1 MQTIT
6 AEHGCPARLG
16 ASPTPAGVHF
26 AVTSADA
33 TRIDLCLFE
42 PGSARETA
50 RLPLP
55 GRRGDTWFGFV
66 PGIGVGAL
74 YGFRADGAYD
84 PARALRFDA
93 AKLLVDP
100 YALALDRPFVYHPAL
115 AAPASERLD
124 TAALVPCAVVA
135 DPPRDAGRL
144 VPGRPGLTYE
154 LNVRGYTQR
163 HPGVPEHLRGTLGA
177 LAEPAVLDHI
187 AGLGVETVELMPIA
201 AFLDERHLVRLGL
214 TNAWGYN
221 PICHMAPD
229 PRLVPGGWAEVR
241 RVTEGFHARGIRVL
255 LDVVLNHSGESDR
268 IGPTVSC
275 RGLDN
280 RAYYRHEPDG
290 ELVNV
295 TGTGN
300 TIALDREPGLR
311 LAVETLRTWGECG
324 GIDGFRYDLAPV
336 LGRTD
341 EGFRADAPLLR
352 AIASD
357 SVLATMIHVAEP
369 WDIGL
374 GGYQVGRFPEPFLEW
389 GDGFRDDVRRFW
401 RGDRGTLSG
410 LATRLAGSP
419 DRFDPAAR
427 QASDCVNFV
436 CAHDGFSLLDLV
448 SYADKHNW
456 ANGEENRDGHGDN
469 HSWNNGVE
477 GASEDPGIRAARARD
492 VRALLATLFLAR
504 GTPMLVAGDEFG
516 RTQGGNNNA
525 YAQDNPTTWLD
536 WSGADLDLARFTA
549 ELAAL
554 RAREPALHLDRFLV
568 GTDLCGEPDVAWLA
582 PDGSPMVAPEW
593 TSRGE
598 PWLGLRLAG
607 GEEGR
612 AVLAY
617 LNAAQASV
625 TVTPPPG
632 RWRLLLR
639 SDAPGETLGTAPLTL
654 PPRAVVIFGA
664 EA

>member
-1 MQTIT
+1 MRIT
-6 AEHGCPARLG
+6 AEHGCPERLG
-16 ASPTPAGVHF
+16 ASLSPDGVHF
-26 AVTSADA
+26 AVASADA
-33 TRIDLCLFE
+33 TRIELCLFE

-55 GRRGDTWFGFV
+55 GRRGDRWFGFV
-66 PGIGVGAL
+66 PGLEAGAL
-74 YGFRADGAYD
+74 YGYRAHGPFD
-84 PARALRFDA
+84 PARALRFDP

-100 YALALDRPFVYHPAL
+100 YALEIDRPFVYHPAL
-115 AAPASERLD
+115 AAPATDRLD
-124 TAALVPCAVVA
+124 TAALVPRAVVV

-144 VPGRPGLTYE
+144 PPGRPGLTYE
-154 LNVRGYTQR
+154 LNVRGFTQR
-163 HPGVPEHLRGTLGA
+163 HPDVPERLRGTLAA

-187 AGLGVETVELMPIA
+187 AGLGIASVELMPIA

-229 PRLVPGGWAEVR
+229 PRLVPGGWTEVR
-241 RVTEGFHARGIRVL
+241 RVTEAFHARGIRVL

-280 RAYYRHEPDG
+280 RRFYRHEPDG

-300 TIALDREPGLR
+300 TFALDREPGLG
-311 LAVETLRTWGECG
+311 LALATLRAWGERG

-352 AIASD
+352 AIAAD
-357 SVLATMIHVAEP
+357 PVLATMIHVAEP
-369 WDIGL
+369 WDIGM
-374 GGYQVGRFPEPFLEW
+374 GGYQVGRFPQPFLEW

-401 RGDRGTLSG
+401 RGDRQTLSG

-419 DRFDPAAR
+419 DRFDPETR
-427 QASDCVNFV
+427 RPSDCVNFV

-448 SYADKHNW
+448 SYEDKHNW

-477 GASEDPGIRAARARD
+477 GETADPSVRAARGRD
-492 VRALLATLFLAR
+492 RRALLATLFLAR
-504 GTPMLVAGDEFG
+504 GTPLIVAGDEFG
-516 RTQGGNNNA
+516 RTQHGNNNA
-525 YAQDNPTTWLD
+525 YAQDNPTTWID
-536 WSGADLDLARFTA
+536 WEAADLDLARFTA
-549 ELAAL
+549 GLAAL
-554 RAREPALHLDRFLV
+554 RRAEPALHDDRFLL
-568 GTDLCGEPDVAWLA
+568 GLPLGGEPDVTWLGREGA
-582 PDGSPMVAPEW
+582 PMEPAEW
-593 TSRGE
+593 EERTTN
-598 PWLGLRLAG
+598 WLGLRLAG
-607 GEEGR
+607 GAGGP

-617 LNAAQASV
+617 LNASLGAVAV
-625 TVTPPPG
+625 EPPPG

-639 SDAPGETLGTAPLTL
+639 SDAPGEALETAPLSL
-654 PPRAVVIFGA
+654 PPRSVTIFAA